1 MAVYCTIQRPV
12 ITSQSINLVSV
23 HKCKATDEVRKHTK
37 NKPMAKLTNEQA
49 GAKLKEIKATIEQFS
64 ALNLPVP
71 AFITEEYERLTKS
84 LEGNQSS
91 KVYDFFNKHIAANI
105 NGNAEFLQAVLEQ
118 IEGDA
123 VTLRLAKHTAEDG
136 TVTVQ
141 FAKKPVGQK
150 AGTSTNDG
158 TKAATPFSGYKV
170 TVVSEIAGCEYKEK
184 EGSFESAK
192 KAVEFILNGGKNPF
206 NLAADYGAGNS
217 MVRVLVGLNGKG
229 GISGREDFKQYFKL
243 ELITETAKAAQ
254 PTAPVTEATEDVP
267 TAPAAE

>member
-1 MAVYCTIQRPV
+1 
-12 ITSQSINLVSV
+12 
-23 HKCKATDEVRKHTK
+23 
-37 NKPMAKLTNEQA
+37 MAKLTNEQA
-49 GAKLKEIKATIEQFS
+49 SAKLKEIKATIEQFA

-71 AFITEEYERLTKS
+71 AFITEEFERLTKS

-91 KVYDFFNKHIAANI
+91 KVYDFFNKQIAANI

-123 VTLRLAKHTAEDG
+123 VTLRLAKVTAEDG

-150 AGTSTNDG
+150 PGTSTNDG
-158 TKAATPFSGYKV
+158 TKAATPFAGYKI
-170 TVVSEIAGCEYKEK
+170 TVVSEAEGCEYKEPVG
-184 EGSFESAK
+184 EFESAK

-206 NLAADYGAGNS
+206 DLPSEYGAGNS

-229 GISGREDFKQYFKL
+229 GISGRENFKKYFNL
-243 ELITETAKAAQ
+243 EF
-254 PTAPVTEATEDVP
+254 VTEAPKAPATTEVAATTEDVP
-267 TAPAAE
+267 TAPAE